1 MNAVQNAV
9 TIPLSRFAVIF
20 FFYGSY
26 CVLFGTS
33 VYVLLKRK
41 RPDLI
46 LHLGPIALLF
56 VLATLGM
63 LCNVVALGRDMARSL
78 PTLAQGQINSDS
90 VSARLILAHQFFYI
104 SSKAFSILNDYSGT
118 VGELVLLYRVYVIWK
133 SKLVT
138 VIPSIFIM
146 ADLGVGLAGTFIPR
160 GTSESKTNIILFRIV
175 FMVLNLVTNVMLTML
190 IAGKICQI
198 GRNAFKVLGPDVSKR
213 YKKIV
218 SIIFESGVMYPL
230 SLLLFLIL
238 EARAMSAEGI
248 SAGTTNPPSRIVY
261 EMLPFV
267 VAIAPTLVLV
277 RSWLGLCV
285 VDLEQTIQMF
295 RTDGR
300 RELSEWK
307 VADLPSQ
314 STTDSSDLSHGRD
327 LFLERGKHSTDTV
340 YRLSETSF
348 IDKRTS
354 RSADQKMP
362 LTTAKS
368 KLLME
373 LILDKG
379 PSLNYWVRSDSPAA
393 LVYGY
398 AQNDDTT
405 IAYEAYIDAHSGEVL
420 QRLSHA
426 MHDSIVLTL
435 NTIESLLEGQVGTN
449 GSLIFDFT
457 QGPAKD
463 PTNPEQYGA
472 IEKLVPVP
480 ELTHGITDRMASGG
494 RRNLGL
500 RTSDK

>member
-104 SSKAFSILNDYSGT
+104 SSK
-118 VGELVLLYRVYVIWK
+118 VYVIWK

-340 YRLSETSF
+340 
-348 IDKRTS
+348 
-354 RSADQKMP
+354 
-362 LTTAKS
+362 
-368 KLLME
+368 
-373 LILDKG
+373 
-379 PSLNYWVRSDSPAA
+379 
-393 LVYGY
+393 
-398 AQNDDTT
+398 
-405 IAYEAYIDAHSGEVL
+405 
-420 QRLSHA
+420 
-426 MHDSIVLTL
+426 
-435 NTIESLLEGQVGTN
+435 
-449 GSLIFDFT
+449 
-457 QGPAKD
+457 
-463 PTNPEQYGA
+463 
-472 IEKLVPVP
+472 
-480 ELTHGITDRMASGG
+480 
-494 RRNLGL
+494 
-500 RTSDK
+500 

>member
-63 LCNVVALGRDMARSL
+63 LCNVVALGRDLARSL

-90 VSARLILAHQFFYI
+90 VSAQFLLAHQFFYI
-104 SSKAFSILNDYSGT
+104 SSNT

-160 GTSESKTNIILFRIV
+160 GTSESKTNIILFRVV

-340 YRLSETSF
+340 
-348 IDKRTS
+348 
-354 RSADQKMP
+354 
-362 LTTAKS
+362 
-368 KLLME
+368 
-373 LILDKG
+373 
-379 PSLNYWVRSDSPAA
+379 
-393 LVYGY
+393 
-398 AQNDDTT
+398 
-405 IAYEAYIDAHSGEVL
+405 
-420 QRLSHA
+420 
-426 MHDSIVLTL
+426 
-435 NTIESLLEGQVGTN
+435 
-449 GSLIFDFT
+449 
-457 QGPAKD
+457 
-463 PTNPEQYGA
+463 
-472 IEKLVPVP
+472 
-480 ELTHGITDRMASGG
+480 
-494 RRNLGL
+494 
-500 RTSDK
+500 